1 MTLNKDLSG
10 NNSSNDGNDLSN
22 NDLSNNDLS
31 NNDLSDSDLDLNL
44 DLNLDLSNNDF
55 NDFNDLNDL
64 DPLSND
70 LLYND
75 LAKDD
80 VSNNDLLNGVN
91 NMEEILKLIAEI
103 TILDEELRNLDKS
116 NKKLNEYHLLLDENN
131 KSNKE
136 KSEEESNEES
146 DKKDTKIKLNIKDKN
161 ENKNMNNKNNEKN
174 ENKKLKDFLSDLDNK
189 YKNPNI
195 NINPNIN
202 DLLFMNKNKNYKD
215 SGTTMNP
222 NAPSFNPYINLPNKQ
237 LLIPLN
243 PNNSNNPNDPKNK
256 EAKERKL
263 MKIEDEL
270 SIVKVKKNVD
280 VVINNIED
288 LITMINNYPIKS
300 NIEYNINMQ
309 AMHDIKPDLIELN
322 NMIGMHNLKINIVDQ
337 ILYFI
342 QDLHINE
349 AKNKKKEEE
358 KKNKKPKPPSLGL
371 KGGIFAGLDLGGAFG
386 SQPETEICTNN
397 SNNDFL
403 HTVIYGPPGTG
414 KTEVAKIMGKI
425 YSKLGILRK
434 GFFKKATRS
443 DFIAGYLGQTAMK
456 TKELIEECLGG
467 VLFID
472 EAYALGNSEKKDSFA
487 KEALDTLCEALSNHK
502 DDIMVIIAGYEHELN
517 ECFFSFNQG
526 LESRFPWRF
535 KTDDYKSD
543 ELKLI
548 FKKQV
553 FDNQWKI
560 DDEDLKDEWFESKM
574 ATFKHYGRDMETLFS
589 KVKIAHG
596 RRIFCKLDCEKKK
609 LTMEDLDNGYKSYL
623 ENENKQQIEH
633 ERITKEIHNT
643 LYV

>member
-1 MTLNKDLSG
+1 MTVNKDLSG
-10 NNSSNDGNDLSN
+10 NNSSNDENDLSDNDSSDNDSSDNDLSN
-22 NDLSNNDLS
+22 NDL
-31 NNDLSDSDLDLNL
+31 
-44 DLNLDLSNNDF
+44 
-55 NDFNDLNDL
+55 
-64 DPLSND
+64 
-70 LLYND
+70 LYND
-75 LAKDD
+75 LSIDD
-80 VSNNDLLNGVN
+80 TCSNDLVFDKN
-91 NMEEILKLIAEI
+91 NIEELIKLIDKI
-103 TILDEELRNLDKS
+103 NILDEELRNLDEKY
-116 NKKLNEYHLLLDENN
+116 EQDEP
-131 KSNKE
+131 
-136 KSEEESNEES
+136 
-146 DKKDTKIKLNIKDKN
+146 DKKDEIKLNIKDN
-161 ENKNMNNKNNEKN
+161 EENKDNDENKDNMNKNNESN
-174 ENKKLKDFLSDLDNK
+174 KLKDLLLNLDNK
-189 YKNPNI
+189 YSTNNVNP
-195 NINPNIN
+195 NPNIN
-202 DLLFMNKNKNYKD
+202 DLLFINKKTYID
-215 SGTTMNP
+215 SGTNMNP
-222 NAPSFNPYINLPNKQ
+222 TISSFNPYTN
-237 LLIPLN
+237 N
-243 PNNSNNPNDPKNK
+243 PNNNKNK
-256 EAKERKL
+256 RTEEIKL

-288 LITMINNYPIKS
+288 LITMINNYPIKL

-322 NMIGMHNLKINIVDQ
+322 NLIGMHNLKINIVDQ

-349 AKNKKKEEE
+349 AKQKLKEEE
-358 KKNKKPKPPSLGL
+358 AKEKKKKKLTPPSLGGL
-371 KGGIFAGLDLGGAFG
+371 FADLDLGGGFV
-386 SQPETEICTNN
+386 SPPQPETEICTNN

-425 YSKLGILRK
+425 YSKLGILKK

-443 DFIAGYLGQTAMK
+443 DFIAGYLGQTAIK
-456 TKELIEECLGG
+456 TKELIDECLGG

-472 EAYALGNSEKKDSFA
+472 EAYALGNSEQKDSFA

-502 DDIMVIIAGYEHELN
+502 DDLMVIIAGYENELN

-560 DDEDLKDEWFESKM
+560 DEEDLKDEWFESKM
-574 ATFKHYGRDMETLFS
+574 VTFKHYGRDMETLFS

-609 LTMEDLDNGYKSYL
+609 ITMEDLDNGYKSYL
-623 ENENKQQIEH
+623 ENEIKNKQQLEN